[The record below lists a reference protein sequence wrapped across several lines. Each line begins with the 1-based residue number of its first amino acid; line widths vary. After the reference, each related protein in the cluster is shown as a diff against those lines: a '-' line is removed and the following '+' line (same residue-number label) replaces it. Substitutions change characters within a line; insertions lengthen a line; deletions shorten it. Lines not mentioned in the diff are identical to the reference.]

1 MISTKNK
8 KYLLALFLTALVFL
22 FACEKKFDGVIDTSN
37 SNFQVQSVAPKD
49 SVIFNLIDSSIV
61 IKIEFSP
68 NSNLNSVYAN
78 ILNPDGKKHLA
89 NDLILYDN
97 GKKIENGDS
106 IAGDKIYSN
115 KTFMKSNDQNGLY
128 VIKYYVDD
136 NISSKKF
143 VAQSSFRYRN
153 GQSNV
158 APVISNPFIDPD
170 TLVVTT
176 TTTIQTRITAF
187 DENGLNDIK
196 EVYFIVYRPDGTTN
210 NVKTQLF
217 DDGNISANGD
227 LVAGDGI
234 FSRKIQVNEANTKG
248 TYRFEFRAVDRGG
261 LFSNIINYLV
271 LIQ

>member
-1 MISTKNK
+1 MILFSGKTIKTLIFFFIF
-8 KYLLALFLTALVFL
+8 LLVSG
-22 FACEKKFDGVIDTSN
+22 CEKKYDNVIDS
-37 SNFQVQSVAPKD
+37 SGYEYQVRSVSPKD
-49 SVIFNLIDSSIV
+49 SIIFNLNDSSIV
-61 IKIEFSP
+61 VKIEFSP
-68 NSNLNSVYAN
+68 NSSLNSVYAN
-78 ILNPDGKKHLA
+78 LFNPDGKRHLA
-89 NDLILYDN
+89 NGLILYDN
-97 GKKIENGDS
+97 GKQENGDS

-115 KTFMKSNDQNGLY
+115 KTFMRSNDPNGLY

-143 VAQSSFRYRN
+143 VAQTSFNYRN

-210 NVKTQLF
+210 NIKTSLF
-217 DDGNISANGD
+217 DDGNVNDNGD
-227 LVAGDGI
+227 LIAGDGI
-234 FSRKIQVNEANTKG
+234 YSRKIQVNETNAKG
-248 TYRFEFRAVDRGG
+248 TYRFEFRANDRGG
-261 LFSNIINYLV
+261 LQSNIINYLV

>member
-1 MISTKNK
+1 MNSDENK
-8 KYLLALFLTALVFL
+8 KYLLTLLWVALVFL

-37 SNFQVQSVAPKD
+37 SNFQVKSVSPKD
-49 SVIFNLIDSSIV
+49 SIIFNLIDSSFIV
-61 IKIEFSP
+61 QIEFSP
-68 NSNLNSVYAN
+68 NSSLNSVYAN
-78 ILNPDGKKHLA
+78 LFNPDGKRHLA

-97 GKKIENGDS
+97 GKRENGDS

-115 KTFMKSNDQNGLY
+115 KTFMKSNDPNGLY

-143 VAQSSFRYRN
+143 VAQSSFKYKN

-217 DDGNISANGD
+217 DDGNISVNGD